1 LGIREL
7 EAHQLDF
14 ANQIVQ
20 VAKHVILIL
29 VQARPRLF
37 TSIINATDAILYA
50 YLTGPG
56 HCVSSTIPT
65 VRIEMILTSGC
76 SISLEGGQAIA
87 EIIFGVV
94 NP

>member
-37 TSIINATDAILYA
+37 TSIIDSTDAILYA
-50 YLTGPG
+50 YLPGPG
-56 HCVSSTIPT
+56 HCLSFILIIH
-65 VRIEMILTSGC
+65 IEMILT
-76 SISLEGGQAIA
+76 I
-87 EIIFGVV
+87 
-94 NP
+94 